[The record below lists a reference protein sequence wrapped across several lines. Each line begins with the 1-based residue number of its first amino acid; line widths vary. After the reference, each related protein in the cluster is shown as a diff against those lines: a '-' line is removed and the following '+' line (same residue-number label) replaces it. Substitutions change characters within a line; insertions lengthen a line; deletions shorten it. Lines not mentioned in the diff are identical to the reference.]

1 MQKTIF
7 SRYIRITMMIV
18 IIGFVMLGIVMMLF
32 FSQYL
37 RADKQKVLRRNA
49 EAVVSFTERTY
60 GYSKNTELE
69 FSDMMNMLAVNI
81 TTNSEVN
88 VLLTDAQGNVIL
100 SSYLEEEKDK
110 NITAIDGAIIQKI
123 AENDGLYEEQDT
135 LGGVYTERHFSV
147 GMPYYS
153 GTEEGRVFAG
163 VAIVSVSA
171 SPMSGFL
178 KESLEIFL
186 VASILVLIVC
196 FFVVGFFSYSLVKPL
211 RLMSEAVKSF
221 GNGDF
226 SVRVPVTTSDE
237 LGQLAASFNDMAN
250 SLSNSEGMRR
260 SFIANVSHELKTPM
274 TTIAGFIDGILDG
287 TIPEKDKGKYLHIVS
302 EEVKRLSRLV
312 KSMLD
317 LSRIDSGEMR
327 IHPQNFDMTNIIFST
342 LLTFEKSINEKNIE
356 VTGLEE
362 AGHQTV
368 YGDQDLLHQVMYN
381 LIENAVKF
389 TEPGGYI
396 SFAIS
401 DGIDRTSVA
410 IENSGAGIDPEELS
424 MIFDRFYKTDKS
436 RSKDKNGM
444 GLGLYIVRTIIQLH
458 GGEISVS
465 SQLRKFTRFEFYIP
479 KKKPEITQKTK
490 DGAARI
496 RDGKTKDNS
505 SVEVY
510 DAQIIEENET
520 TSQEESK

>member
-32 FSQYL
+32 FAQYL
-37 RADKQKVLRRNA
+37 RTDKQKVLRRNV
-49 EAVVSFTERTY
+49 EAVVSITERAY
-60 GYSKNTELE
+60 GAGDNQEVPVDVLRIMYTNYA
-69 FSDMMNMLAVNI
+69 MNN
-81 TTNSEVN
+81 EVDIF
-88 VLLTDAQGNVIL
+88 VTDLQGNIL
-100 SSYLEEEKDK
+100 IISMLEDDASNPVSQVDE
-110 NITAIDGAIIQKI
+110 GIIQRI
-123 AENDGLYEEQDT
+123 GESDGVYEEQGT
-135 LGGVYTERHFSV
+135 LGGVYDEKHVSV
-147 GMPYYS
+147 GMPIYRTTDE
-153 GTEEGRVFAG
+153 GTEMVGA
-163 VAIVSVSA
+163 AIASSSA
-171 SPMSGFL
+171 SPLSGFL

-186 VASILVLIVC
+186 VASILVLILC
-196 FFVVGFFSYSLVKPL
+196 FFVVGLFSYNLVRPL
-211 RLMSEAVKSF
+211 RQMSEAVKSF

-287 TIPEKDKGKYLHIVS
+287 TIPEKDKSKYLHIVS

-356 VTGLEE
+356 ITGLEE
-362 AGHQTV
+362 AGHQML

-389 TEPGGYI
+389 TEPGGHI

-410 IENSGAGIDPEELS
+410 IENSGAGIEPEELS

-465 SQLRKFTRFEFYIP
+465 SQLKKFSRFEFYIP

-490 DGAARI
+490 DNAARI
-496 RDGKTKDNS
+496 REGKTKDTT
-505 SVEVY
+505 VEVY
-510 DAQIIEENET
+510 DAQIVEENET
-520 TSQEESK
+520 ISQEDSK